1 MYQTAVLK
9 TTIISAFLCLTV
21 TAFAADDAGKKTY
34 DEACGVCHNAGIAGA
49 PKFGDATAWAPRIA
63 TGKDALYATAI
74 NGKGAMP
81 AKGGRADI
89 SDDAIKAVVDYMVAS
104 SSSK

>member
-1 MYQTAVLK
+1 MSKTTVLK
-9 TTIISAFLCLTV
+9 TTMISAFLCLSAI
-21 TAFAADDAGKKTY
+21 AFAADDAGKKTY
-34 DEACGVCHNAGIAGA
+34 DGACGVCHNAGIAGS

-63 TGKDALYATAI
+63 TGKDALYTTALK
-74 NGKGAMP
+74 GKGAMP

-89 SDDAIKAVVDYMVAS
+89 SDENIKAAVDYMVAN